1 MRRLFSLTLGGLLLL
16 SPSAFAE
23 LPGLISQPLANGGQS
38 WSLPIQT
45 LCLSP
50 R

>member
-1 MRRLFSLTLGGLLLL
+1 MRRLYSLALGGLLML

-38 WSLPIQT
+38 
-45 LCLSP
+45 
-50 R
+50 